1 VAAPPPGWWCSMPSD
16 TFATRSG
23 LARRVVATSLA
34 VLLPMAVRASQGTT
48 STLKPPIDL
57 ADPANIEAGRRMFNV
72 TCTHYCHGKD
82 ARGGGMRGPS
92 LRNGGFD
99 NWYLY
104 GRISGG
110 RPPMPAFA
118 GIYTPE
124 QIWKIIAY
132 IQSLRD

>member
-1 VAAPPPGWWCSMPSD
+1 MPSD
-16 TFATRSG
+16 TVAKRRR
-23 LARRVVATSLA
+23 LARRVVAASLA
-34 VLLPMAVRASQGTT
+34 VLLPTALRASQGTT
-48 STLKPPIDL
+48 NILKPPIDL
-57 ADPANIEAGRRMFNV
+57 ADPANIEAGRKMFNV

-82 ARGGGMRGPS
+82 ARGSGLRGPS

-118 GIYTPE
+118 GIYTSE

>member
-1 VAAPPPGWWCSMPSD
+1 MRCRRRALVAA
-16 TFATRSG
+16 
-23 LARRVVATSLA
+23 SLA
-34 VLLPMAVRASQGTT
+34 GALATCVGANQTT
-48 STLKPPIDL
+48 GDTLKPPIDL
-57 ADPANIEAGRRMFNV
+57 NDPVNIEAGRRMFNV

-92 LRNGGFD
+92 LRNRDFD
-99 NWYLY
+99 DGYLY

-118 GIYTPE
+118 TIYTPE

-132 IQSLRD
+132 IRSLRD

>member
-1 VAAPPPGWWCSMPSD
+1 MPSD
-16 TFATRSG
+16 TSAKRSG
-23 LARRVVATSLA
+23 PARRVVAASIA
-34 VLLPMAVRASQGTT
+34 VLLPMAVGASPGTT
-48 STLKPPIDL
+48 DVLKPPIDL
-57 ADPANIEAGRRMFNV
+57 ADPANIEAGRQMFNV

-82 ARGGGMRGPS
+82 ARGSGLRGPS

-118 GIYTPE
+118 GIYTSE

>member
-1 VAAPPPGWWCSMPSD
+1 MNRANARIRRPVALVMAL
-16 TFATRSG
+16 
-23 LARRVVATSLA
+23 LAL
-34 VLLPMAVRASQGTT
+34 VLTTCVWASQTPTT
-48 STLKPPIDL
+48 TLPPPIDL
-57 ADPANIEAGRRMFNV
+57 ADPANIEAGRQMFNV

-82 ARGGGMRGPS
+82 ARGSGLRGPS

-124 QIWKIIAY
+124 QIWRIIAY

>member
-1 VAAPPPGWWCSMPSD
+1 MNRGNARIRRSVALVAALLALALTTWVCAGQTP
-16 TFATRSG
+16 TAT
-23 LARRVVATSLA
+23 L
-34 VLLPMAVRASQGTT
+34 Q
-48 STLKPPIDL
+48 PPIDL
-57 ADPANIEAGRRMFNV
+57 ADPANIEAGRQMFNV

-82 ARGGGMRGPS
+82 ARGSGLRGPS